1 VSITFQGCG
10 AKPDN
15 ITSPWLI
22 AVSIVPTTRAVNM
35 ALFGVP
41 SPKII
46 CTSEGG
52 EKLSSFDDIMEA
64 LPN

>member
-1 VSITFQGCG
+1 
-10 AKPDN
+10 
-15 ITSPWLI
+15 
-22 AVSIVPTTRAVNM
+22 M
-35 ALFGVP
+35 AFFGVP

-46 CTSEGG
+46 CPSEGG

>member
-1 VSITFQGCG
+1 
-10 AKPDN
+10 
-15 ITSPWLI
+15 LI
-22 AVSIVPTTRAVNM
+22 AVSIVPTTRAVKT

-46 CTSEGG
+46 CPSVGA
-52 EKLSSFDDIMEA
+52 EKLSSFDDIMEP

>member
-1 VSITFQGCG
+1 
-10 AKPDN
+10 
-15 ITSPWLI
+15 LI
-22 AVSIVPTTRAVNM
+22 AVSIVPTTRAVNT

-46 CTSEGG
+46 CGSEGG
-52 EKLSSFDDIMEA
+52 EEIPSFDDIMEA